1 MWAVLRELTYRILLR
16 RVYLWTLTRTRQ
28 ELVTDLSSVI
38 LIVLLLVGGLGNLSV
53 SYYSLRKERDY
64 LMKQNTFVEH
74 RVESIKTALD
84 DYHVAVATQTR
95 SNERLIEDNL
105 SLRKDLDRMIR
116 RNRELI
122 VRNRELERELDASHN
137 KPKEIN

>member
-28 ELVTDLSSVI
+28 ELVTDLSSVL
-38 LIVLLLVGGLGNLSV
+38 LIVLLLVGGLGNITV

-64 LMKQNTFVEH
+64 LMKQNTFIEH
-74 RVESIKTALD
+74 RVESVKTAIE
-84 DYHVAVATQTR
+84 DYHITVATQTR

-105 SLRKDLDRMIR
+105 TLRKDMVILIT
-116 RNRELI
+116 RNRELMR
-122 VRNRELERELDASHN
+122 RNRMLEKELDISQQN
-137 KPKEIN
+137 